1 MKRDEA
7 VKLVRSLLRPTG
19 ALGYL
24 VTRGPQWPAASECG
38 EYKKAVGRVMAHAYS
53 LLMPVF
59 DEHPELVPGSES
71 DANGPGAAGEPLP
84 PETSPAGM
92 VPYLNEAHGVI
103 QDVVNRM
110 LAEAS
115 LARHKDFIH
124 DSARQLKDA
133 ILKARQMFMKAG

>member
-7 VKLVRSLLRPTG
+7 LKFVRSLMRPTG

-24 VTRGPQWPAASECG
+24 VTRGPQWPPAAECR

-59 DEHPELVPGSES
+59 DEHPELVPCSES
-71 DANGPGAAGEPLP
+71 DANGLWGAGEPLP

-92 VPYLNEAHGVI
+92 VPYLDEAHGVI
-103 QDVVNRM
+103 QNVVNRM
-110 LAEAS
+110 LADPS

-124 DSARQLKDA
+124 DSVRQLEDA
-133 ILKARQMFMKAG
+133 ILKARQMFMKAE